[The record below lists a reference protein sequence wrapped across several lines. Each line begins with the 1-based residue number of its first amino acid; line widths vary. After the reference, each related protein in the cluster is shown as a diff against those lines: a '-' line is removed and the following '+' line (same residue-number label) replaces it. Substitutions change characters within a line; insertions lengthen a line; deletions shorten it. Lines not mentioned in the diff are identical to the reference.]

1 MGVVRR
7 MSVLA
12 LVVGVMSCRG
22 VTGTFNT
29 SISTVIALSCS
40 TGGTCVVGDTGPGGG
55 IVFYDA
61 GSTQSWGRYLE
72 ATPSGWSGAI
82 WAPRAEWGCVG
93 TPILGARGTGVG
105 TGQANTTAIVNGCRT
120 TGIAAQ
126 LADALT
132 FGGKSDWF
140 VPSKDELALL
150 YASRAIIGGFAAD
163 TYWSSTEYNRGGAST
178 EYYSHAWVQYFYDGL
193 QSPNY
198 KGGPLLSVRPVR
210 AFG

>member
-1 MGVVRR
+1 MRR
-7 MSVLA
+7 MSVLP
-12 LVVGVMSCRG
+12 LVVWVSSCGG
-22 VTGTFNT
+22 VTGTTNT
-29 SISTVIALSCS
+29 STTTVVALSCA

-61 GSTQSWGRYLE
+61 GSTQSWGQYLE

-93 TPILGARGTGVG
+93 IPILGARGTAVG
-105 TGQANTTAIVNGCRT
+105 TGQANTTAIANGCRT
-120 TGIAAQ
+120 AGIAAQ

-140 VPSKDELALL
+140 LPSKDELALI
-150 YASRAIIGGFAAD
+150 YTSRAIIGGFAAD
-163 TYWSSTEYNRGGAST
+163 TYWSSTEYNRGGVAHT
-178 EYYSHAWVQYFYDGL
+178 KRVPVWVQYFYNGL

-198 KGGPLLSVRPVR
+198 KGGPPLSVRPVR